1 MKGVKHFTK
10 DGKEYKG
17 ATHKMADGSLHT
29 GATHT
34 SKSVALVHKSDLK
47 GGQKK
52 LDANKNNKIDKQ
64 DFAMLREMRKRKG
77 LMKKKQMKND
87 EKTYS

>member
-17 ATHKMADGSLHT
+17 PTHKMADGSLHT
-29 GATHT
+29 GAKHT

-52 LDANKNNKIDKQ
+52 LDANKNNKIDRQ
-64 DFAMLREMRKRKG
+64 DFAMLREKRKRKG
-77 LMKKKQMKND
+77 LMNKKKMSN
-87 EKTYS
+87 ETTYA